1 MCSMWVFRN
10 RHKKDPATGAGSWK
24 LDWVSAY
31 ERTRPEE
38 LPGALLVAIGLQAL
52 AALVVVHF
60 ETAFLFEVT
69 HIKFA
74 VFVRKTSNNSYWRRL
89 VKLF

>member
-1 MCSMWVFRN
+1 MNWA
-10 RHKKDPATGAGSWK
+10 PAC
-24 LDWVSAY
+24 V
-31 ERTRPEE
+31 RTALVE

-69 HIKFA
+69 HVKFCG
-74 VFVRKTSNNSYWRRL
+74 V
-89 VKLF
+89 